1 METTEQTSGK
11 QIDLLSVGPV
21 SLDTNVSFDGK
32 EEKNLGG
39 AIIYGGWAAAQCGF
53 KTVIVTTANASE
65 CDVAEGFYGS
75 GVTLTV
81 LPSAHTCAIRNV
93 YLSADKERRVS
104 TNTHR
109 ADPIRFSDIED
120 LALTTRAIQLGGL
133 VAGDF
138 EEDILPKL
146 HALKQCYSDQA
157 QTTPLGVIT
166 YPIIGIDAQ
175 GLLRTV
181 EPDGSMRFH
190 PWKAMETLLPF
201 VDVLK
206 TDAAEAEYLTGLSD
220 RYEAAKVL
228 CDMGAREVMVT
239 HNSEVIVC
247 GHFGARDLSFV
258 KAPLVPRNLSGRTGR
273 GDTTFAGYLAMR
285 STHTAQEAVLFAAAL
300 VSKKMETPGPYHG
313 SKDDILS
320 YIHCFYD

>member
-1 METTEQTSGK
+1 
-11 QIDLLSVGPV
+11 
-21 SLDTNVSFDGK
+21 
-32 EEKNLGG
+32 
-39 AIIYGGWAAAQCGF
+39 
-53 KTVIVTTANASE
+53 
-65 CDVAEGFYGS
+65 
-75 GVTLTV
+75 
-81 LPSAHTCAIRNV
+81 
-93 YLSADKERRVS
+93 
-104 TNTHR
+104 
-109 ADPIRFSDIED
+109 
-120 LALTTRAIQLGGL
+120 
-133 VAGDF
+133 
-138 EEDILPKL
+138 
-146 HALKQCYSDQA
+146 
-157 QTTPLGVIT
+157 
-166 YPIIGIDAQ
+166 
-175 GLLRTV
+175 
-181 EPDGSMRFH
+181 MRFH

>member
-1 METTEQTSGK
+1 MTAALSSIPFGANQILQLLQNTSIRSSRLQRK
-11 QIDLLSVGPV
+11 LASNRRSFTNISERNHIWKLQNKHPENRSTFFPSDLYR
-21 SLDTNVSFDGK
+21 
-32 EEKNLGG
+32 EKNLGG
-39 AIIYGGWAAAQCGF
+39 AVIYGGWAAAQCGF

-146 HALKQCYSDQA
+146 HALS
-157 QTTPLGVIT
+157 
-166 YPIIGIDAQ
+166 
-175 GLLRTV
+175 
-181 EPDGSMRFH
+181 
-190 PWKAMETLLPF
+190 
-201 VDVLK
+201 
-206 TDAAEAEYLTGLSD
+206 
-220 RYEAAKVL
+220 
-228 CDMGAREVMVT
+228 
-239 HNSEVIVC
+239 
-247 GHFGARDLSFV
+247 
-258 KAPLVPRNLSGRTGR
+258 
-273 GDTTFAGYLAMR
+273 
-285 STHTAQEAVLFAAAL
+285 
-300 VSKKMETPGPYHG
+300 
-313 SKDDILS
+313 
-320 YIHCFYD
+320 

>member
-39 AIIYGGWAAAQCGF
+39 AVIYGGWAAAQCGF
-53 KTVIVTTANASE
+53 KTVIVTTATASE

-120 LALTTRAIQLGGL
+120 LALTTRR
-133 VAGDF
+133 
-138 EEDILPKL
+138 
-146 HALKQCYSDQA
+146 S
-157 QTTPLGVIT
+157 
-166 YPIIGIDAQ
+166 
-175 GLLRTV
+175 
-181 EPDGSMRFH
+181 GSR
-190 PWKAMETLLPF
+190 
-201 VDVLK
+201 
-206 TDAAEAEYLTGLSD
+206 
-220 RYEAAKVL
+220 
-228 CDMGAREVMVT
+228 
-239 HNSEVIVC
+239 
-247 GHFGARDLSFV
+247 
-258 KAPLVPRNLSGRTGR
+258 
-273 GDTTFAGYLAMR
+273 
-285 STHTAQEAVLFAAAL
+285 
-300 VSKKMETPGPYHG
+300 
-313 SKDDILS
+313 
-320 YIHCFYD
+320 